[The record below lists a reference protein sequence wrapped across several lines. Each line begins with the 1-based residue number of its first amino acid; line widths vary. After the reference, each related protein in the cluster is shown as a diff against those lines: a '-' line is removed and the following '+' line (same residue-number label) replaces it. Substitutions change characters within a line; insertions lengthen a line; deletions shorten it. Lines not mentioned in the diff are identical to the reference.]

1 MYILLMAHVVL
12 RWLILLIALVAI
24 VKYLIG
30 WLSNGQFKGMDRGL
44 MSGFS
49 GFMDLQ
55 VTLGIILLLWSGF
68 SGAGFPV
75 YRILHGVIMI
85 IAAVVAHLSARWK
98 NADDRTRFQ
107 NNLFIVAGSLVL
119 VVIGTAVL
127 SMGQANNPL

>member
-1 MYILLMAHVVL
+1 MAHSVL

-49 GFMDLQ
+49 GLMDLQ

-68 SGAGFPV
+68 SGAGFPIS
-75 YRILHGVIMI
+75 RSLHGVIMI
-85 IAAVVAHLSARWK
+85 LAAVVAHLSARWK

-119 VVIGTAVL
+119 IVIGTAAL
-127 SMGQANNPL
+127 SMG